1 MTPQERAELVGML
14 ADLGAMYGREITAGA
29 TAMYCAA
36 LDRSALA
43 DVRAALSAHVADAE
57 AGKWMP
63 KPADVIGRL
72 QAADGRPTAEE
83 AWALVPPTEAGATV
97 WTDECAAAAG
107 AAQPLLARGD
117 EAGARMAFRQAY
129 DRAVHHARTAR
140 IPVRWWLSRG
150 HDRADDDR
158 ALVAAVAAGR
168 LTHDAA
174 LRIQP
179 TLGLPAPSAEA
190 LRLAGST
197 LRRIK

>member
-1 MTPQERAELVGML
+1 MTPQERSELGRAL
-14 ADLGAMYGREITAGA
+14 ADMAVLYSRDLTEGAI
-29 TAMYCAA
+29 AMFVAA
-36 LDRSALA
+36 LDGYRLV
-43 DVRAALSAHVADAE
+43 DVLAALNAHARDPE
-57 AGKWMP
+57 AGRFMP
-63 KPADVIGRL
+63 KPADVIGKL
-72 QAADGRPTAEE
+72 VAADGRPTAEE
-83 AWALVPPTEAGATV
+83 AWALVPLSESGATV

-117 EAGARMAFRQAY
+117 EPGARMAFRQAY
-129 DRAVHHARTAR
+129 DRAVKHAREAR

-158 ALVAAVAAGR
+158 ALVAAVSAGR

-179 TLGLPAPSAEA
+179 TLGLPAPSADA
-190 LRLAGST
+190 LRLAGSA